1 MNRAI
6 GDPLVSKEPDLRGLF
21 RFLRIMILHPG
32 DFKVCLSPLG
42 LQQKIQHQVGLQGTS
57 EALGGQ
63 IR

>member
-21 RFLRIMILHPG
+21 RFLRKIMILHPG

-42 LQQKIQHQVGLQGTS
+42 LQQKIKRYSTS
-57 EALGGQ
+57 GPPGHL
-63 IR
+63 